1 MRCVVTIIL
10 FFSSLLAIAQ
20 QEKTEV
26 VQRMKEFHE
35 LMVKGDS
42 SVKQYL
48 DDSLSYGHSNG
59 WIENK
64 KEFIADL
71 GSRLVYHSI
80 KEDSIYAGVN
90 GKVAHI
96 RFIGL
101 FDATLD
107 GKQNQFRLRIL
118 EIWVKKKKGWKIFAR
133 QAVRT

>member
-1 MRCVVTIIL
+1 MRWLITIVL
-10 FFSSLLAIAQ
+10 FFSGFLAIAQ
-20 QEKTEV
+20 QETDV

-35 LMVKGDS
+35 LMVKGSS

-64 KEFIADL
+64 KDFISDL
-71 GSRLVYHSI
+71 GTRIDYHSI
-80 KEDSIYAGVN
+80 KEDSIHAGVN

-107 GKQNQFRLRIL
+107 GKQNQFRLRVL

-133 QAVRT
+133 QAVRL

>member
-1 MRCVVTIIL
+1 MRWLITIVL
-10 FFSSLLAIAQ
+10 FFSGFLAIAQ
-20 QEKTEV
+20 QETDV

-35 LMVKGDS
+35 LMVQGSS

-64 KEFIADL
+64 KDFISDL
-71 GSRLVYHSI
+71 GTRIDYHSI
-80 KEDSIYAGVN
+80 KEDSIHAGVN

-107 GKQNQFRLRIL
+107 GKQNQFRLRVL

-133 QAVRT
+133 QAVRL

>member
-1 MRCVVTIIL
+1 MRWLMAIVL
-10 FFSSLLAIAQ
+10 FFSGFLAIAQ
-20 QEKTEV
+20 QETNV

-35 LMVKGDS
+35 LMVKGSS

-64 KEFIADL
+64 KDFIFDL
-71 GSRLVYHSI
+71 GSRIDYHSI
-80 KEDSIYAGVN
+80 KEDSIHAGVN

-107 GKQNQFRLRIL
+107 GKQNQFRLRVL

>member
-1 MRCVVTIIL
+1 MRWLITIAL
-10 FFSSLLAIAQ
+10 FFSGFLAIAQ
-20 QEKTEV
+20 QDTDV

-35 LMVKGDS
+35 LMVKGSS

-64 KEFIADL
+64 KDFISDL
-71 GSRLVYHSI
+71 GTRIDYHSI
-80 KEDSIYAGVN
+80 KEDSINAGVN

-96 RFIGL
+96 RFIGV

-107 GKQNQFRLRIL
+107 GKQNQFRLRVL